1 MNFTTEELLEIEK
14 QLSYPEGESGLKMA
28 ENMNESNIQMTIS
41 AIDSLHIAD
50 GNVLLE
56 IGHGNCGHLDKI
68 FDISKNIQ
76 YTGLEISSTM
86 KNEAERRN
94 RELIK
99 EYDINFLLY
108 DGIQLPFSNDSIDK
122 IFTVNTLYFWKNPTH
137 FLNEIYR
144 VLRIGGQL
152 VLTFAQKEFMKK
164 LPFVK
169 DKFCLYNNKDI
180 INLTNTTNFQITEF
194 IDKKDIVKSKSG
206 DVVEREYTVVKMT
219 KS

>member
-14 QLSYPEGESGLKMA
+14 QLSYPEGESGLKIA

-41 AIDSLHIAD
+41 TIDSLNIID
-50 GNVLLE
+50 GNILLE
-56 IGHGNCGHLDKI
+56 IGHGNCGHLNKI
-68 FDISKNIQ
+68 FDQTKNIQ
-76 YTGLEISSTM
+76 YIGLEISDTM

-94 RELIK
+94 QELIK

-169 DKFCLYNNKDI
+169 DKFYLYNNKDI